1 MRVNL
6 VTTFE
11 SYENGKRYVQ
21 TAAQRIMRQKTV
33 SGITKEIK
41 ELMRVMIYGQSIS
54 PITVSWKYE
63 DIERMN
69 VKGMP
74 RLEMMKAEILATRIL
89 SAGDSAVSPHYTANP
104 IGKPF
109 DARVKAVL
117 PLIEPFLRVASMA
130 SRKNAQR
137 PLKRGLNKRIR
148 RF

>member
-33 SGITKEIK
+33 SDVTKEIK

-54 PITVSWKYE
+54 PITVSWTYE

-69 VKGMP
+69 VKGML

-117 PLIEPFLRVASMA
+117 PLIEPFLRLASMT
-130 SRKNAQR
+130 SRKNAPKLVVDKQTVV
-137 PLKRGLNKRIR
+137 KFK
-148 RF
+148 

>member
-6 VTTFE
+6 VTTFD

-21 TAAQRIMRQKTV
+21 TAAQRIMRQKIL

-54 PITVSWKYE
+54 PITLSWTYE

-109 DARVKAVL
+109 DARVKAIL
-117 PLIEPFLRVASMA
+117 PLMEPFLRIASMA
-130 SRKNAQR
+130 SRKNA
-137 PLKRGLNKRIR
+137 P
-148 RF
+148 